1 MLPRS
6 THFLIACSLVAA
18 LASGGCYGFSGGGGL
33 PSHMHTA
40 FVPPVQNDT
49 PRFTLTER
57 MTQSLLDA
65 VRSKLGLQL
74 AAQDEAD
81 LIVTARITRYSDVA
95 LNFDA
100 REGETT
106 QVFQRR
112 ITTSWLIS
120 RPQRFSTP
128 GIGRSLGP
136 ISVSNMS
143 EREGERSLEMMSVR
157 RPAPAKWS
165 AVAPEAVVFPTPP
178 LPPNMMTR

>member
-6 THFLIACSLVAA
+6 TNFLIACSLVAA

-33 PSHMHTA
+33 PSHMNTA

-112 ITTSWLIS
+112 ITITAEVEIFDTELEEMYWSS
-120 RPQRFSTP
+120 R
-128 GIGRSLGP
+128 
-136 ISVSNMS
+136 SVTGV
-143 EREGERSLEMMSVR
+143 GEYSPETEQEE
-157 RPAPAKWS
+157 
-165 AVAPEAVVFPTPP
+165 VAETIALDNLTQKIVDGAQSDW
-178 LPPNMMTR
+178 

>member
-6 THFLIACSLVAA
+6 TTYLIACSLVAA

-33 PSHMHTA
+33 PSHMNTA

-74 AAQDEAD
+74 AAESEAD
-81 LIVTARITRYSDVA
+81 LIVTARITRYTDIA

-100 REGETT
+100 RQGETT
-106 QVFQRR
+106 TVFQRR
-112 ITTSWLIS
+112 ITITAEVEIFDTELDEMYWSS
-120 RPQRFSTP
+120 R
-128 GIGRSLGP
+128 
-136 ISVSNMS
+136 SVTGV
-143 EREGERSLEMMSVR
+143 GEYE
-157 RPAPAKWS
+157 
-165 AVAPEAVVFPTPP
+165 PENEQEEVGETIALDNLTQKIVDGAQSDW
-178 LPPNMMTR
+178 

>member
-1 MLPRS
+1 MN
-6 THFLIACSLVAA
+6 
-18 LASGGCYGFSGGGGL
+18 
-33 PSHMHTA
+33 TA

-74 AAQDEAD
+74 AAEDEAD

-100 REGETT
+100 RDGETT

-112 ITTSWLIS
+112 ITITAEVEIFDTELEEMYWSS
-120 RPQRFSTP
+120 R
-128 GIGRSLGP
+128 
-136 ISVSNMS
+136 SVTGV
-143 EREGERSLEMMSVR
+143 GEYSPENEQEE
-157 RPAPAKWS
+157 
-165 AVAPEAVVFPTPP
+165 VAETIALDNLTQKIVDGAQSDW
-178 LPPNMMTR
+178 

>member
-6 THFLIACSLVAA
+6 TNFLIACSLVAA

-33 PSHMHTA
+33 PSHMNTA

-74 AAQDEAD
+74 AAEDEAD

-100 REGETT
+100 RDGETT

-112 ITTSWLIS
+112 ITITAEVEIFDTELEEMYWSS
-120 RPQRFSTP
+120 R
-128 GIGRSLGP
+128 
-136 ISVSNMS
+136 SVTGV
-143 EREGERSLEMMSVR
+143 GEYSPETEQEE
-157 RPAPAKWS
+157 
-165 AVAPEAVVFPTPP
+165 VAETIALDNLTQKIVDGAQSDW
-178 LPPNMMTR
+178 

>member
-6 THFLIACSLVAA
+6 TTYLIACSLVAA

-33 PSHMHTA
+33 PSHMNTA

-112 ITTSWLIS
+112 ITITAEVEIFDTELEEMYWSS
-120 RPQRFSTP
+120 R
-128 GIGRSLGP
+128 
-136 ISVSNMS
+136 SVTGV
-143 EREGERSLEMMSVR
+143 GEYSPETEQEE
-157 RPAPAKWS
+157 
-165 AVAPEAVVFPTPP
+165 VAETIALDNLTQKIVDGAQSDW
-178 LPPNMMTR
+178 

>member
-6 THFLIACSLVAA
+6 TNFLIACSLVAA

-33 PSHMHTA
+33 PSHMNTA

-74 AAQDEAD
+74 AAEDEAD

-100 REGETT
+100 RDGETT

-112 ITTSWLIS
+112 ITITAEVEIFDTELEEMYWSS
-120 RPQRFSTP
+120 R
-128 GIGRSLGP
+128 
-136 ISVSNMS
+136 SVTGV
-143 EREGERSLEMMSVR
+143 GEYSPENEQEE
-157 RPAPAKWS
+157 
-165 AVAPEAVVFPTPP
+165 VAETIALDNLTQKIVDGAQSDW
-178 LPPNMMTR
+178 

>member
-6 THFLIACSLVAA
+6 TTYLIACSLVAA

-33 PSHMHTA
+33 PSHMNTA

-74 AAQDEAD
+74 AAEGEAD
-81 LIVTARITRYSDVA
+81 LIVTARITRYTDIA

-100 REGETT
+100 QQGETT

-112 ITTSWLIS
+112 ITITAEVEIFDTELDEMYWSS
-120 RPQRFSTP
+120 R
-128 GIGRSLGP
+128 
-136 ISVSNMS
+136 SVTGV
-143 EREGERSLEMMSVR
+143 GEYE
-157 RPAPAKWS
+157 
-165 AVAPEAVVFPTPP
+165 PENEQEEVGETIALDNLTQKIVDGAQSDW
-178 LPPNMMTR
+178 

>member
-6 THFLIACSLVAA
+6 TNFLIACSLVGA

-33 PSHMHTA
+33 PSHMNTA

-74 AAQDEAD
+74 AAEDEAD

-112 ITTSWLIS
+112 ITITAEVEIFDTELEEMYWSS
-120 RPQRFSTP
+120 R
-128 GIGRSLGP
+128 
-136 ISVSNMS
+136 SVTGV
-143 EREGERSLEMMSVR
+143 GEYSPENEQEE
-157 RPAPAKWS
+157 
-165 AVAPEAVVFPTPP
+165 VAETIALDNLTQKIVDGAQSDW
-178 LPPNMMTR
+178 

>member
-6 THFLIACSLVAA
+6 TTYLIACSLVAA

-33 PSHMHTA
+33 PSHMNTA

-74 AAQDEAD
+74 AAESEAD
-81 LIVTARITRYSDVA
+81 LIVTARITRYTDIA

-100 REGETT
+100 RQGETT
-106 QVFQRR
+106 TVFQRR
-112 ITTSWLIS
+112 ITITAEVEIFNTELDEMYWSS
-120 RPQRFSTP
+120 R
-128 GIGRSLGP
+128 
-136 ISVSNMS
+136 SVTGV
-143 EREGERSLEMMSVR
+143 GEYE
-157 RPAPAKWS
+157 
-165 AVAPEAVVFPTPP
+165 PENEQEEVGETIALDNLTQKIVDGAQSDW
-178 LPPNMMTR
+178 